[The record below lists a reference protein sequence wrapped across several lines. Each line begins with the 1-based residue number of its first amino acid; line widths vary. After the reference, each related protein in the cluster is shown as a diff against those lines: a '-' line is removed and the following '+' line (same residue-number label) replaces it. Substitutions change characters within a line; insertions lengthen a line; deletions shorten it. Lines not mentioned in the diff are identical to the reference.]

1 MLAVNCQPPQN
12 CTPKEEFF
20 EVVDFNIK
28 TDVFWSFYLKLTWND
43 WDTHTYMYVSTL
55 KLILNNGKI
64 SFWVL
69 LSNIC
74 TEHFIHMSSCN
85 LSILMMQLLFYCVY
99 LRDKKRHTEVRWLG
113 LVSLLSGRA
122 WAFTSWVLSIEL
134 ILIEWLISINY

>member
-55 KLILNNGKI
+55 KLISNNGKI

-69 LSNIC
+69 CQAFVQSTLYIWAHVIFQYSWC
-74 TEHFIHMSSCN
+74 SFCFI
-85 LSILMMQLLFYCVY
+85 VY

-122 WAFTSWVLSIEL
+122 WAFTSWVLCIEL